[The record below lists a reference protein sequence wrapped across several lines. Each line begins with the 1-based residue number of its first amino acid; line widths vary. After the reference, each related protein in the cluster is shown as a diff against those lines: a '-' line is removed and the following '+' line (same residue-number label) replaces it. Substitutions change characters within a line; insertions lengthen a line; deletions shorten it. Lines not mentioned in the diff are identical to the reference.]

1 MSLAIIYPQR
11 DVSDWV
17 AALQAQDPELDI
29 EIWPEIHYPER
40 VEFVLC
46 WNQPAGALQ
55 QLPNLRG
62 ISSLGAGVNHLLN
75 DKSCPVNIPLAR
87 LVDPDLK
94 QSMAEYVML
103 GVLEHFRR
111 LTDYRRQQ
119 ELGQWL
125 GLRIPHLST
134 IRVGVMG
141 YGEIGRYVA
150 HKLAK
155 FGFKVHAW
163 RRHRQHGDGDKL
175 RVYAGEDER
184 GEFLKRT
191 EILVCLLPLT
201 ADTENI
207 LNLQTFRQLP
217 QQAYLI
223 NAARGAHLVEADL
236 LAALES
242 GQLSG
247 ALLDVFRDEPLPR
260 HHPFWKHARIA
271 ITPHIASVTN
281 PESAALQIVENYRR
295 ALRGEPLSNRVDRG
309 RGY

>member
-1 MSLAIIYPQR
+1 MSIALIYPQR

-17 AALQAQDPELDI
+17 AALQAQEPELDI
-29 EIWPEIHYPER
+29 ELWPEIRCPER

-46 WNQPAGALQ
+46 WNQPAGLLQ
-55 QLPNLRG
+55 QFPNLRG
-62 ISSLGAGVNHLLN
+62 ISSFGAGVNHLLN

-87 LVDPDLK
+87 VVDPDLK

-103 GVLEHFRR
+103 GVLVHFRR
-111 LTDYRRQQ
+111 LADYRRQQ
-119 ELGQWL
+119 ELGEWL
-125 GLRIPHLST
+125 VQKVPHLST
-134 IRVGVMG
+134 IRVGIMG

-150 HKLAK
+150 HKLTD
-155 FGFKVHAW
+155 FGFKVHGW
-163 RRHRQHGDGDKL
+163 RRNRQHRDKL
-175 RVYAGEDER
+175 TVYTGEDEL

-201 ADTENI
+201 VDTENI

-217 QQAYLI
+217 QHAYLI

-236 LAALES
+236 LAALKS
-242 GQLSG
+242 GQLCG
-247 ALLDVFRDEPLPR
+247 ALLDVFRDEPLPG
-260 HHPFWKHARIA
+260 HHPFWKHAKIT

-281 PESAALQIVENYRR
+281 PESAAVQIVENYHR
-295 ALRGEPLSNRVDRG
+295 ALRGEPLHNRVDRG

>member
-1 MSLAIIYPQR
+1 MSLAIIYPRR

-17 AALQAQDPELDI
+17 TALLAQDQELEI
-29 EIWPEIHYPER
+29 EIWPEIHAPEQ

-46 WNQPAGALQ
+46 WNQPAGVLRQ
-55 QLPNLRG
+55 FPNLRG

-103 GVLEHFRR
+103 GVLLHFRR
-111 LTDYRRQQ
+111 FADYHRQQ
-119 ELGQWL
+119 GLAKWL
-125 GLRIPHLST
+125 VQKIPHLST
-134 IRVGVMG
+134 IRVGIMG
-141 YGEIGRYVA
+141 YGEIGYYVA
-150 HKLAK
+150 HKLAD
-155 FGFKVHAW
+155 FGFKVHCW
-163 RRHRQHGDGDKL
+163 RRNRHHGDKL
-175 RVYAGEDER
+175 TVYTGEDEL

-201 ADTENI
+201 VETENI

-242 GQLSG
+242 GQLCG
-247 ALLDVFRDEPLPR
+247 ALLDVFRDEPLPSASPLLDTRQNHNHAAYCKR
-260 HHPFWKHARIA
+260 HQ
-271 ITPHIASVTN
+271 S
-281 PESAALQIVENYRR
+281 
-295 ALRGEPLSNRVDRG
+295 
-309 RGY
+309 